1 MNSMI
6 TYIYRS
12 PKKAEMYLYL
22 TQKDDFSDLPEALL
36 KAFGK
41 PEFSMMVNLDKRE
54 KLAREDIHKVKTA
67 LEQEGFYLQMPPSV
81 SEDFNQLNPG
91 ADS

>member
-1 MNSMI
+1 MI

-22 TQKDDFSDLPEALL
+22 TRKDEFSDLPEALM

-41 PEFSMMVNLDKRE
+41 PEFSMMINLEKRE
-54 KLAREDIHKVKTA
+54 KLAREDIEKVKNA
-67 LEQEGFYLQMPPSV
+67 LKEEGFYLQMPPNV
-81 SEDFNQLNPG
+81 LEDFNELNPG